1 MRFRLTFEATLQ
13 RAWMGRGALA
23 CLLWPVS
30 LVYSGL
36 VRLRRQLFLWD
47 ILKTRR
53 VNAVV
58 IVVGNVVAGGVG
70 KTPAVISIVRHLQ
83 NQGKL
88 GKQGKKV
95 GVISKG
101 YGRQSKDCLEVL
113 PSTLVSVGGDEPL
126 LIHKAT
132 HAPVFVAQSRWEA
145 ATALLKRYPDTEI
158 IVCDDGLQDYT
169 LFRDIEICVFDDREC
184 GNGWL
189 LPAGPLRDPWPR
201 PNVERCGAIA
211 EKLLLIN
218 TGKKP
223 VAGQFQAHRSLG
235 EGLKDIHGHTVAWS
249 QLHHW
254 QGLPL
259 KALAGIARPEVFF
272 RMLREQG
279 VVLDQTQALPD
290 HFDIGRA
297 TLAAMQPCQIIC
309 TEKDASKVWAYD
321 SSALSS
327 ELIQTLEPEF
337 FDALERQIAQPESA
351 RLSLD
356 YGH

>member
-1 MRFRLTFEATLQ
+1 MRFRQTLEATLQ
-13 RAWMGRGALA
+13 RAWMQRGALA

-36 VRLRRQLFLWD
+36 ARLRRQLFRWN

-58 IVVGNVVAGGVG
+58 IVVGNVLAGGVG
-70 KTPAVISIVRHLQ
+70 KTPAVISIIRHLQ
-83 NQGKL
+83 S
-88 GKQGKKV
+88 QGKKV

-113 PSTLVSVGGDEPL
+113 ADTLVSKGGDEPL

-145 ATALLKRYPDTEI
+145 ATALLKKYPNTEI

-189 LPAGPLRDPWPR
+189 LPAGPLRDHWPR
-201 PNVERCGAIA
+201 PNVAKSGAIS

-235 EGLKDIHGHTVAWS
+235 EGLKDIEGLTVPWS
-249 QLHHW
+249 QLQNW

-272 RMLREQG
+272 RMLREHG
-279 VVLDQTQALPD
+279 LVLAQTVPLPD
-290 HFDIGRA
+290 HFDIGHA

-321 SSALSS
+321 PSALSS

-337 FDALERQIAQPESA
+337 FDALERQIAQP
-351 RLSLD
+351 
-356 YGH
+356 